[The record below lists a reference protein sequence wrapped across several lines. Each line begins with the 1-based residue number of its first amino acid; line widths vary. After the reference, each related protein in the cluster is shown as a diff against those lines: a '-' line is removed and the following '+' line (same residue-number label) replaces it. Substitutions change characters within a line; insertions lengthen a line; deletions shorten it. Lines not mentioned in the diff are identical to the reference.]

1 MDISGY
7 TRKDIGAL
15 GERITAE
22 YLRKNDFKILERNW
36 ARKSGE
42 LDLIAIR
49 ENVIH
54 VVEVK
59 TVVCHEYP
67 SISSAEDAYGPASNL
82 HANKLRKVLRTGDW
96 YVAEMHWEGEWQVD
110 GVLVW
115 IRNRDAMARVKYIP
129 HVVTR

>member
-54 VVEVK
+54 VVEV
-59 TVVCHEYP
+59 
-67 SISSAEDAYGPASNL
+67 S
-82 HANKLRKVLRTGDW
+82 
-96 YVAEMHWEGEWQVD
+96 
-110 GVLVW
+110 
-115 IRNRDAMARVKYIP
+115 
-129 HVVTR
+129 